1 MATVIDG
8 RMVAGEVL
16 DGVAAEISKTGLKPR
31 LAIVMVGNDPGSQ
44 IYVRLKE
51 KACARVGIVS
61 TNYFLPENTKQE
73 ELLKLVKKLNKG
85 PDNGILVQ
93 IPLPKHIDP
102 EVILEAVDPEKD
114 IDGLTEQNLGRLFFG
129 TNPYPPC
136 TPGGV
141 LKLLDRYGVNIE
153 GKDVVMVGRSK
164 IVGKPIAMMLTN
176 KNATV
181 TLCHSKTRNL
191 AGHARRAE
199 ILVVAVGRPK
209 MFTADMVREG
219 AVVIDVG
226 INRLDGKVVGDVD
239 FESVKGK
246 ASFITPVP
254 GGVGPMTIAMLMK
267 NTLRA
272 CQRQAKT
279 KG

>member
-16 DGVAAEISKTGLKPR
+16 DGVAAEISKTGLKPK
-31 LAIVMVGNDPGSQ
+31 LAIIMVGSDPGSQ

-51 KACARVGIVS
+51 KACARVGIQS
-61 TNYFLPENTKQE
+61 KNYLLPEKTTQE
-73 ELLKLVKKLNKG
+73 ELLRLVKKLNKG

-141 LKLLDRYGVNIE
+141 LKLLDRYGIDIG

-164 IVGKPIAMMLTN
+164 IVGKPVAMMLTN

-181 TLCHSKTRNL
+181 TLCHSKTRDL
-191 AGHARRAE
+191 AGHSRRAE

-209 MFTADMVREG
+209 MFKADMVREG

-226 INRLDGKVVGDVD
+226 INRIDGKVVGDVD
-239 FESVKGK
+239 FESVKEK

-272 CQRQAKT
+272 CKRQMR

>member
-1 MATVIDG
+1 MATIIDG
-8 RMVAGEVL
+8 KMVANEILEQVT
-16 DGVAAEISKTGLKPR
+16 AEIAKEKLTPR
-31 LAIVMVGNDPGSQ
+31 LAIVMVGDDPGSQ

-61 TNYFLPENTKQE
+61 KNYCLPAKTTQE
-73 ELLKLVKKLNKG
+73 ELLKLVRKLNNG

-141 LKLLDRYGVNIE
+141 LKLLDRYGISIE

-164 IVGKPIAMMLTN
+164 IVGKPVAMMLTN

-181 TLCHSKTRNL
+181 TLCHSKTKNL
-191 AGHARRAE
+191 AEHTKRAE

-209 MFTADMVREG
+209 MFKANMVREE

-226 INRLDGKVVGDVD
+226 INRVDGKVVGDVD
-239 FESVKGK
+239 FESVKEK
-246 ASFITPVP
+246 ASYITPVP

-272 CQRQAKT
+272 CQRQKAK
-279 KG
+279 G

>member
-1 MATVIDG
+1 
-8 RMVAGEVL
+8 MVANEILDQVGAEVKQT
-16 DGVAAEISKTGLKPR
+16 GVRPR
-31 LAIVMVGNDPGSQ
+31 LAIVMVGDDPGSQ

-51 KACARVGIVS
+51 KACARVGIES
-61 TNYFLPENTKQE
+61 KNYFLPANTSQE
-73 ELLKLVKKLNKG
+73 ELLMLIKKLNEG

-93 IPLPKHIDP
+93 IPLPDHIDP
-102 EVILEAVDPEKD
+102 GVILEAVDPEKD
-114 IDGLTEQNLGRLFFG
+114 VDGLTEQNLGRLFFG

-141 LKLLDRYGVNIE
+141 LKLLERYGIPIE
-153 GKDVVMVGRSK
+153 GKNVVMVGRSK
-164 IVGKPIAMMLTN
+164 IVGKPIAMMMTN

-191 AGHARRAE
+191 AEHTRRAD
-199 ILVVAVGRPK
+199 ILIVAVGSPK
-209 MFTADMVREG
+209 MFKKDMVGKG

-226 INRLDGKVVGDVD
+226 INRIDGKLFGDVD
-239 FESVKGK
+239 FEDVKEK

-272 CQRQAKT
+272 CKRQAK